1 MDFLNPIPPKFNSR
15 GAHDCIYNK
24 YIHVIM
30 IKMVYGSYSWEN
42 SWENSCQCFV
52 TQVIWAKGC
61 PVVKTAKSIFSKTVL
76 GEEKGCD
83 VSSFI

>member
-1 MDFLNPIPPKFNSR
+1 MDFLNLIPPKFYSR
-15 GAHDCIYNK
+15 GAHDCIYKK

-30 IKMVYGSYSWEN
+30 IKMVYGSHSWEN
-42 SWENSCQCFV
+42 SYQCFV

-76 GEEKGCD
+76 GEEKGCG